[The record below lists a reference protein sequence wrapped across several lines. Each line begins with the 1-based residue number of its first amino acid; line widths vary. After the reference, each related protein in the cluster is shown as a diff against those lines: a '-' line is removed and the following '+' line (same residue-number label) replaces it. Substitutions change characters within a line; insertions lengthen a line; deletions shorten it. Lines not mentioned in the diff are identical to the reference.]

1 MMWKK
6 GHWEAKV
13 TAVLLVT
20 PVRILETMST
30 GRKVE
35 LLYSKSCI
43 GLRQTLDILIQ
54 SLMKNVFQPQ

>member
-20 PVRILETMST
+20 LVRILETMST

-35 LLYSKSCI
+35 LL
-43 GLRQTLDILIQ
+43 
-54 SLMKNVFQPQ
+54 